1 MSEYLDTA
9 QAAKELNIT
18 VASIYKI
25 VNLEDPAKRLDPVN
39 RVTHKGDGGYRFT
52 REEIERIK
60 PAYVKEDLTSAQAAK
75 RIGRSTT
82 YIHQLFK
89 KGLPYYEAEF
99 RGKRTY
105 FIKKSDLEIFATN
118 NPDSGKYD
126 TIYDRK
132 SKVYLFQPYRWGN
145 RLARV
150 CSMKRLNRNRIEVML
165 QVSTDERIPL
175 ERAIDEGWKP
185 AVTITDRKAITS
197 YGYAV
202 FEFPLPITPDSV
214 IYAIIDEFFKLIGPA
229 NLRIQI
235 GEFIQVEVKKSVLTG
250 ILPATHPDMID
261 KLKTFIRS
269 GEITPKFDGTL
280 IDTGLSPVTFYL
292 PEKEKAKLVGK
303 AEEANKT
310 LQEWLEST
318 VSEAVEKED
327 RI

>member
-1 MSEYLDTA
+1 MMSVYLDTA

-25 VNLEDPAKRLDPVN
+25 VNLEDPAKRLEPVN
-39 RVTHKGDGGYRFT
+39 RMTHKGDGGYRFT
-52 REEIERIK
+52 LEEIERIK
-60 PAYVKEDLTSAQAAK
+60 PAYVKDDLTSAQAAK

-105 FIKKSDLEIFATN
+105 FIKESDLEIYAIN
-118 NPDSGKYD
+118 HPDSGRYD

-132 SKVYLFQPYRWGN
+132 SKVYLFQPYRMGN

-150 CSMKRLNRNRIEVML
+150 CSMKRINRNKVEVKL
-165 QVSTDERIPL
+165 QVSTDEWIPL
-175 ERAIDEGWKP
+175 EQAINEGWKP
-185 AVTITDRKAITS
+185 AASITDRKAITS

-202 FEFPLPITPDSV
+202 FEFPVPITPDSV
-214 IYAIIDEFFKLIGPA
+214 IYAIIDEFFKLLGPA

-235 GEFIQVEVKKSVLTG
+235 GEAIQVEVKKSVLTG
-250 ILPATHPDMID
+250 ILPSTHPDMID

-269 GEITPKFDGTL
+269 GEITPKYDGTL

-292 PEKEKAKLVGK
+292 QEKEKEKLVNK
-303 AEEANKT
+303 AKETNKS

-318 VSEAVEKED
+318 VSNAIEKE
-327 RI
+327 

>member
-1 MSEYLDTA
+1 MNEYLDTS
-9 QAAKELNIT
+9 QAANELKVT
-18 VASIYKI
+18 VGSIYKI
-25 VNLEDPAKRLDPVN
+25 VNLEDAEKRLNPVN
-39 RVTHKGDGGYRFT
+39 RLTHKGDGGYRFT

-89 KGLPYYEAEF
+89 KGLPHYEMEF

-105 FIKKSDLEIFATN
+105 FVKEVDLERFVTN

-132 SKVYLFQPYRWGN
+132 SKVFLFQPYRLGN

-150 CSMKRLNRNRIEVML
+150 CSMKRVNRNRIEVML
-165 QVSTDERIPL
+165 QVSMNERIPL
-175 ERAIDEGWKP
+175 ERAIVEGWQP

-197 YGYAV
+197 YGYAL
-202 FEFPLPITPDSV
+202 FEFPLPQTLDSV
-214 IYAIIDEFFKLIGPA
+214 IYTIIEEFFKLIGPA

-235 GEFIQVEVKKSVLTG
+235 GETIQVEAKKSVLTG
-250 ILPATHPDMID
+250 VMPATHPDMID

-269 GEITPKFDGTL
+269 GEITPKYDGTL
-280 IDTGLSPVTFYL
+280 IDTGLSPVTLYL
-292 PEKEKAKLVGK
+292 SEQEKDKLIAKARSANKSLQECLESIVFEAVGK
-303 AEEANKT
+303 
-310 LQEWLEST
+310 
-318 VSEAVEKED
+318 D
-327 RI
+327 

>member
-1 MSEYLDTA
+1 MNEYLDTT
-9 QAAKELNIT
+9 QAANELKVT
-18 VASIYKI
+18 VGSIYKI
-25 VNLEDPAKRLDPVN
+25 VNLEDAEKRLNPVN
-39 RVTHKGDGGYRFT
+39 RLTHKGDGGYRFT

-89 KGLPYYEAEF
+89 KGLPHYEMEF

-105 FIKKSDLEIFATN
+105 FVKEADLERFVTN

-132 SKVYLFQPYRWGN
+132 SKVFLFQPYRLGN

-150 CSMKRLNRNRIEVML
+150 CSMKRVNRNRIEIML
-165 QVSTDERIPL
+165 QVSMNEQIPL
-175 ERAIDEGWKP
+175 ERAIDEGWRP
-185 AVTITDRKAITS
+185 VTTITDRKAITT
-197 YGYAV
+197 YGYAL
-202 FEFPLPITPDSV
+202 FEFPLPITLDSM
-214 IYAIIDEFFKLIGPA
+214 IYTIIEEFFKLIGPA

-235 GEFIQVEVKKSVLTG
+235 GETIQVEVKKSVLTG
-250 ILPATHPDMID
+250 VMPSTHPDMID

-269 GEITPKFDGTL
+269 GEITPKYDGTL

-292 PEKEKAKLVGK
+292 SEQEKDKLITKASS
-303 AEEANKT
+303 ANKS
-310 LQEWLEST
+310 LQEWLESIIFEF
-318 VSEAVEKED
+318 VGKD
-327 RI
+327 

>member
-1 MSEYLDTA
+1 MKEYLDTA
-9 QAAKELNIT
+9 QAANELRVT
-18 VASIYKI
+18 VGSIYKI
-25 VNLEDPAKRLDPVN
+25 VNLEDAKKRLNPVN
-39 RVTHKGDGGYRFT
+39 RLTHKGDGGYRFT

-89 KGLPYYEAEF
+89 KGLPYYEMEF

-105 FIKKSDLEIFATN
+105 FIKEVDLERFVTN

-132 SKVYLFQPYRWGN
+132 SKVFLFQPYWLGS

-150 CSMKRLNRNRIEVML
+150 CSIKRVNRNRIEVML
-165 QVSTDERIPL
+165 QIGIDEQIPL
-175 ERAIDEGWKP
+175 ERAIDEGWLP
-185 AVTITDRKAITS
+185 AITITDRKAITS
-197 YGYAV
+197 YGYAM
-202 FEFPLPITPDSV
+202 FEFPLPLTLDSM
-214 IYAIIDEFFKLIGPA
+214 IYTIIEDFFKLIGPA

-235 GEFIQVEVKKSVLTG
+235 GETIQVEVKKSVLTG
-250 ILPATHPDMID
+250 ILPSTHPDMID

-269 GEITPKFDGTL
+269 GLVTPKYDGTL

-292 PEKEKAKLVGK
+292 SEHVKDQITAKAKSADK
-303 AEEANKT
+303 S
-310 LQEWLEST
+310 LQEWLESI
-318 VSEAVEKED
+318 VFEAVKD
-327 RI
+327 